1 MELNQ
6 TISAGFLFVGLG
18 VLFIGLGAFFKGLAY
33 FVEKDNTKNGGF
45 FKKK

>member
-1 MELNQ
+1 MEINQ
-6 TISAGFLFVGLG
+6 TISAGLLFIGLG

-33 FVEKDNTKNGGF
+33 FVEADGVKHGGF